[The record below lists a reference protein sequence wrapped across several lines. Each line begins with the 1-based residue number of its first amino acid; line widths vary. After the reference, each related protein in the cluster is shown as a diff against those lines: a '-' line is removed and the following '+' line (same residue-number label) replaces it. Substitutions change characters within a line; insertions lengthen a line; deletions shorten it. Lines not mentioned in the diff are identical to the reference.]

1 MAIKR
6 KQAHLSSKEKK
17 GKTQTNL
24 LSNQFHLQNVH
35 GGLRMHQ
42 HPIHFHNLFNTFQN
56 LNKEEKLPRVQRH
69 TGVGTTVTDCQ
80 YILGQILNPVY
91 SGSGSGIARIRITGD
106 LDVTMLQKSTVST
119 EQNTEKYR
127 VLNYCTT
134 RNTIA
139 F

>member
-1 MAIKR
+1 
-6 KQAHLSSKEKK
+6 
-17 GKTQTNL
+17 
-24 LSNQFHLQNVH
+24 
-35 GGLRMHQ
+35 MHQ

-134 RNTIA
+134 RNTSKLRWYRNA
-139 F
+139 SMKTQLFVLPNLNLSYLFEHRAAKHR